1 MAVTVNYTQEE
12 LDALI
17 DKLNI
22 KYNSLVCKL
31 AKKNIYKVGFCDTS
45 LLKELFLYKWALSYW
60 EQNPSGS
67 TTGKDNYL
75 TQEQF
80 NCITFRLKSITC

>member
-31 AKKNIYKVGFCDTS
+31 AKKNIYKVGFCDIP
-45 LLKELFLYKWALSYW
+45 LLKELVFT
-60 EQNPSGS
+60 PG
-67 TTGKDNYL
+67 
-75 TQEQF
+75 F
-80 NCITFRLKSITC
+80 